1 MVSHNFRQAPVNDSI
16 GQPNYD
22 IYGRP
27 LYSITYASVDD
38 LRSRVRNMQSD
49 YPEILEE
56 QLRAASRV
64 IESYCRRVFYPYEN
78 TYYLNSGVRRIV
90 LPDELLSLFPPPEPW
105 PLKDASAEGQD
116 EAYRKVN
123 SNDADNIAGPDDDY
137 EDYDEDKR
145 THNFPEEVLDEDP
158 DFVKRAQRF
167 WDTNYHPS
175 KLTTQAKRLPPS
187 SFYDDYYLPN
197 LNQLKRDLQKIHVP
211 FGLTTESDSNRPNI
225 HFHPTYP
232 PYRIMQL
239 DEYRYRFRMGVNL
252 YGKIRYEYA
261 ARGVYGG
268 WYSPIPPAP
277 VKWATLYLAV
287 NMQLNNDTRE
297 PGQVDTTPWNE
308 VLYNYLATYRRPL
321 TARSPLAY

>member
-1 MVSHNFRQAPVNDSI
+1 MVSPNFRQAPVNDTI
-16 GQPNYD
+16 GKPNYD

-27 LYSITYASVDD
+27 TYAITYASIDD

-64 IESYCRRVFYPYEN
+64 VESYCRRVFYPYEN

-105 PLKDASAEGQD
+105 PVKDTSDVDKG
-116 EAYRKVN
+116 YK
-123 SNDADNIAGPDDDY
+123 IANGTETGDIDPDV
-137 EDYDEDKR
+137 DYDENLR
-145 THNFPEEVLDEDP
+145 IHYFETEILDEDP
-158 DFVKRAQRF
+158 DFVKRAQLF
-167 WDTNYHPS
+167 WDTHYHSS
-175 KLTTQAKRLPPS
+175 KLTTKARRLPPT

-197 LNQLKRDLQKIHVP
+197 LNDLKRDLQKIHVP
-211 FGLTTESDSNRPNI
+211 FGLTTESDSNRPNV

-232 PYRIMQL
+232 PYRVMQL

-261 ARGVYGG
+261 VRGIYGS

-277 VKWATLYLAV
+277 VKWATLYLAN
-287 NMQLNNDTRE
+287 NMQLNNDARE

-308 VLYNYLATYRRPL
+308 VLYHYLATYRRPL